1 MERYSLQ
8 KVIGEGSFG
17 RALLVRCKSSQEKY
31 VVKEIQLPKNNSKL
45 ENPRREA
52 ILLSKMKHPN
62 IVTFREAFEADG
74 LLCIVMEF
82 CSGGDLLQ
90 RMQQQKTTQFS
101 VDHILRCSK
110 AYANAYVGT
119 PYYVA
124 PEIWDNKPYNNKS
137 DVWSLGCVL
146 YELCTLRHPFQA
158 SSWKSLILKVCRGAY
173 PPLPNHLPYELQY
186 LLKQMFKTN
195 PKDRPSMHSILT
207 SHRVSKLLRAHL
219 PSQGFESFTGAR
231 DAGTGEA
238 DGSMEEEEGKKV
250 ANLLGE
256 KSLITTSTFEGVELH
271 EAHSESREP
280 GPRKQ
285 WAAGPSDTVLQMLAN
300 ASLVSSDS
308 MGSTC
313 QSLTEEPGDSRQRR
327 RWDKDPPETL
337 LSVLEKARL
346 SRAFSTFLINPGGE
360 DPLVGPLSQ
369 PQGDHPDGPEPEVA
383 LDEERLQPRSDDED
397 TDFEEEYPCDWM
409 DDVTN
414 DNIPSRMRPSDGGLL
429 FGLSG
434 KQEVLDSEQLGLQGT
449 EARKRKIEA
458 VTAGY
463 AHSSRILVRGL
474 TAQQKVTTA
483 SLKASWVLAK
493 HNRPFTDAEVFKE
506 VMVTVL
512 EELATDK
519 SMDGVIASAKQVSLS
534 ARSAIRRIEALS
546 DAVQGGQVT
555 ELMLDFIKQLR
566 ANFTSRFEDYS
577 IPKDIIAFVRDPLTV
592 RPSGDFTSQ
601 AKQMIPSLDEAAL
614 EMELIDFQTSS
625 LVSDALRSAESVSAF
640 GVGSSEEYS
649 TIKRLTLD
657 PLPPTDL
664 VLVGQAL
671 PLSCDPELWSESED
685 EDLTPISPPTQLT
698 FLEREHTLRSPL
710 MPPQKL
716 LLTRV
721 LITPEDL

>member
-101 VDHILRCSK
+101 VDHILRWFAQMCAAAQHIHDKRVLHRDLKSKNIFLTDNGTIKLGDFGSACILNSSK

-219 PSQGFESFTGAR
+219 PSQTLETQEQGRRTAR
-231 DAGTGEA
+231 WKR
-238 DGSMEEEEGKKV
+238 EEGKKV

-409 DDVTN
+409 D
-414 DNIPSRMRPSDGGLL
+414 
-429 FGLSG
+429 
-434 KQEVLDSEQLGLQGT
+434 EVEQMFSE
-449 EARKRKIEA
+449 
-458 VTAGY
+458 
-463 AHSSRILVRGL
+463 H
-474 TAQQKVTTA
+474 
-483 SLKASWVLAK
+483 
-493 HNRPFTDAEVFKE
+493 
-506 VMVTVL
+506 
-512 EELATDK
+512 
-519 SMDGVIASAKQVSLS
+519 
-534 ARSAIRRIEALS
+534 
-546 DAVQGGQVT
+546 
-555 ELMLDFIKQLR
+555 
-566 ANFTSRFEDYS
+566 
-577 IPKDIIAFVRDPLTV
+577 
-592 RPSGDFTSQ
+592 
-601 AKQMIPSLDEAAL
+601 
-614 EMELIDFQTSS
+614 
-625 LVSDALRSAESVSAF
+625 
-640 GVGSSEEYS
+640 
-649 TIKRLTLD
+649 
-657 PLPPTDL
+657 
-664 VLVGQAL
+664 
-671 PLSCDPELWSESED
+671 
-685 EDLTPISPPTQLT
+685 
-698 FLEREHTLRSPL
+698 
-710 MPPQKL
+710 
-716 LLTRV
+716 
-721 LITPEDL
+721 